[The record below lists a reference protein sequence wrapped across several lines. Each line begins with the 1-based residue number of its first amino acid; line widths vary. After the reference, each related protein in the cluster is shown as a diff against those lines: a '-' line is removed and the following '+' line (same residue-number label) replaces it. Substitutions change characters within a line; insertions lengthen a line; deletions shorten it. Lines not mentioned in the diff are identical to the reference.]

1 MRYCSAVKRHELLIH
16 ETTWVNLKGIV
27 LNEINHCQKVLFY
40 MISFI
45 WHSQKDRTIMVEM
58 GIARSEG
65 RGGCDQRESVMEL
78 WC

>member
-16 ETTWVNLKGIV
+16 ETASVNLRGIV

-40 MISFI
+40 MIPFV
-45 WHSQKDRTIMVEM
+45 WRSQKDRTVMMEM
-58 GIARSEG
+58 GTARGEG